1 MRDLLTAVKNERLYP
16 IIYVTAL
23 YGLRR
28 SEVLGLKWD
37 SINFAMQTLTIRH
50 TVARVTKV
58 VEKNKTKNAS
68 SFRSLHR
75 ICQNFWHLPRRA
87 SIAPLF

>member
-1 MRDLLTAVKNERLYP
+1 MRNLLTAVKNERLYP

-37 SINFAMQTLTIRH
+37 SINFSMQTQTIRH
-50 TVARVTKV
+50 TVARVTEV
-58 VEKNKTKNAS
+58 GRGEEQDEE
-68 SFRSLHR
+68 R
-75 ICQNFWHLPRRA
+75 IQLPQL
-87 SIAPLF
+87 PPD

>member
-1 MRDLLTAVKNERLYP
+1 MVMVKNERLYP

-50 TVARVTKV
+50 TVARVTK
-58 VEKNKTKNAS
+58 S
-68 SFRSLHR
+68 
-75 ICQNFWHLPRRA
+75 WRRTRRRTHPVSA
-87 SIAPLF
+87 AFP